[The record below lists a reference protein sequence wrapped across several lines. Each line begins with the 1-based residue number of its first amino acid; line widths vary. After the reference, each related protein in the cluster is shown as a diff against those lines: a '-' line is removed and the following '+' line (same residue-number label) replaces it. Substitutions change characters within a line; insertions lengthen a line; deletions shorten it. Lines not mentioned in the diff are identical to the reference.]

1 MRGAIVKPNSRLG
14 SNFEIEIYKFYERYI
29 PPNKTPSIH
38 IGFSVKFEGNHR
50 SQLIETNVMEL
61 EKLQWVELDYRIR
74 FNPRIAP
81 SKISRILADQIR
93 GVLTDLHKA
102 TEYHL
107 DNIGFLKIGKDPLFC
122 MGDKLIRS
130 ASIST
135 AIEIKLLPME
145 RSLDI
150 DSQLSEKDAIVE
162 MLNLISIC
170 PNPCRVILAQVLV
183 YLMRQAYVDA
193 GEEPSFC
200 VFLQGATG
208 TKKTTLSA
216 FMTQIYNRKEG
227 IKDPLRL
234 NASVPAA
241 VDILMEANDEVVV
254 LDDLFPADSR
264 QVCRKQ
270 EETLIEIT
278 RYIGDGTVPARM
290 NGKKVRTGH
299 PNCGVLFTGE
309 YLIGEGSDAARM
321 LPVEMAEIDGVKL
334 KYFQDKPLIVS
345 TFYYYFIVWFIDN
358 YDDIV
363 AFLGQWLNQYREV
376 GLKVHGRLQN
386 THFFLNTAYFLFLQ
400 YCFEKSVISEK
411 NVKLLGEN
419 FNELLTKLIK
429 KQEQRVRQKDLGGS
443 KCFLDCI
450 RELYRNKSLIIA
462 DNIGMFSKK
471 IHDGVIFKSYLCLRG
486 RCFKKYFPQD
496 ALADIVNDLIA
507 NDALDCGKKC
517 TAKQIHG
524 LGGKRFYF
532 IPIECLK

>member
-1 MRGAIVKPNSRLG
+1 MRGALVKPNSRLG

-29 PPNKTPSIH
+29 PPNKNPSIY
-38 IGFSVKFEGNHR
+38 IGFSVKFEGNRR

-61 EKLQWVELDYRIR
+61 EKLQWAELDYRIR

-93 GVLTDLHKA
+93 GILADLHKG

-107 DNIGFLKIGKDPLFC
+107 DNIGFLKIENEPLFC
-122 MGDKLIRS
+122 MGDKFIRS
-130 ASIST
+130 TSIST
-135 AIEIKLLPME
+135 AIEIKLQPME

-170 PNPCRVILAQVLV
+170 PDPCRVILAQVLV

-216 FMTQIYNRKEG
+216 FMTQIYNRREG
-227 IKDPLRL
+227 IKEPLRL

-278 RYIGDGTVPARM
+278 RYIGDGTVPAKM

-299 PNCGVLFTGE
+299 PSCGVLFTGE

-321 LPVEMAEIDGVKL
+321 LPVEMTEIDDVKL

-345 TFYYYFIVWFIDN
+345 TFYYYFIVWFVGN

-363 AFLGQWLNQYREV
+363 VFLGQWLNQYREI
-376 GLKVHGRLQN
+376 GLRVHGRLQN

-429 KQEQRVRQKDLGGS
+429 KQDQRVRQKDLGGS

-450 RELYRNKSLIIA
+450 RELYRNESLIIA
-462 DNIGMFSKK
+462 DNLKEFSEK
-471 IHDGVIFKSYLCLRG
+471 IHDGVIFKNYMCLRG
-486 RCFKKYFPQD
+486 KCFKNYK
-496 ALADIVNDLIA
+496 
-507 NDALDCGKKC
+507 
-517 TAKQIHG
+517 
-524 LGGKRFYF
+524 
-532 IPIECLK
+532 